1 MPARRGRPMTPID
14 DPHNGVGRL
23 ACELGEGR
31 SRRGLTRREL
41 ARRINR
47 SVTTVQRAEAGEV
60 RSTLLVAREIAGA
73 CGVGIDEIEI
83 LWKKASRLGRGHH
96 MTDAPRLNLVRT
108 SADLAAALRRV
119 WEENGEP
126 SSRQMEERAEA
137 RSKEFAPL
145 SRMSAWRHQP
155 DRSRE
160 VPGCRARRS
169 LRPALGDRARL
180 RRDQD
185 PSTRPPGPQ
194 VAGTGR
200 RAAGNLRAPDRA
212 SRNPGS
218 AGRGRPPASQHRRAD
233 LIHPGPARRPPH
245 GDLTERLS
253 PLCPPAGPDPRA
265 RRDRSQP
272 ATSPTV
278 P

>member
-1 MPARRGRPMTPID
+1 MAPID

-23 ACELGEGR
+23 ARELREGR

-47 SVTTVQRAEAGEV
+47 SVTTIQRAEAGDV
-60 RSTLLVAREIAGA
+60 RPTLLVTQEIAGA

-83 LWKKASRLGRGHH
+83 LWKKASRLGRGHR

-145 SRMSAWRHQP
+145 SRMSAWRIRERKQP
-155 DRSRE
+155 VTSVRQMHAYLIACEVPEYSFPGWVKAWQRAKHADRRAPKPAPAPAPRHPRRGVTPPEAVTFMLQAGLKPLDPFPGQMAPWTAVCTTCSSVSRVRYSKVKVGVGCRICSRE
-160 VPGCRARRS
+160 
-169 LRPALGDRARL
+169 
-180 RRDQD
+180 
-185 PSTRPPGPQ
+185 
-194 VAGTGR
+194 
-200 RAAGNLRAPDRA
+200 AA
-212 SRNPGS
+212 
-218 AGRGRPPASQHRRAD
+218 
-233 LIHPGPARRPPH
+233 
-245 GDLTERLS
+245 
-253 PLCPPAGPDPRA
+253 
-265 RRDRSQP
+265 
-272 ATSPTV
+272 
-278 P
+278 